1 MAINVLVHCL
11 AGAHRAGTAGVIGLM
26 HLARLPRGRALE
38 AARLAR
44 PCVEPIGSLAQLLEI
59 TEALLMTRR

>member
-1 MAINVLVHCL
+1 MC
-11 AGAHRAGTAGVIGLM
+11 RAGTAGVIGLM

-44 PCVEPIGSLAQLLEI
+44 PCVEPIGSLGHLLEI
-59 TEALLMTRR
+59 TEQLMMTRR